1 MTANITAQK
10 ITRVPRFLLAFSSL
24 LLVVGGAI
32 HAAAFNLPLAAT
44 AKFHLD
50 PFIGGSLKLLWM
62 ADSTTMF
69 ILAAVFGLIAAR
81 PSVATRPLVTML
93 SFVPAATAV
102 LVYVFLGGFF
112 AGHLLLATAAAAFFA
127 GLQFPGARVKADDQP
142 TTGLSDA
149 LRRQGR
155 E

>member
-1 MTANITAQK
+1 MTARNIA
-10 ITRVPRFLLAFSSL
+10 RVPRFLLAFSSL
-24 LLVVGGAI
+24 LLVVGGAV

-50 PFIGGSLKLLWM
+50 PFIGGSFKLLWL

-81 PSVATRPLVTML
+81 PSVATRLLVTLL
-93 SFVPAATAV
+93 SLIPAATAV

-112 AGHLLLATAAAAFFA
+112 AGHLLMATAAAAFFA
-127 GLQFPGARVKADDQP
+127 GLQFPGARVEADGQP

-149 LRRQGR
+149 ARRQGR
-155 E
+155 D